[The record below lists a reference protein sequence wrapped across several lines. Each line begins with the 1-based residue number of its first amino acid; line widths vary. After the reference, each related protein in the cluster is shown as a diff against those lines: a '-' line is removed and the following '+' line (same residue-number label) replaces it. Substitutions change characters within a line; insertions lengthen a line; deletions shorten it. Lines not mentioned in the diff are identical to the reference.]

1 MSLWSIDAC
10 VTLITLLASLL
21 FIGRALKNTPRKM
34 RLLCMGY
41 VVCLA
46 VITLFSWLL
55 VEHFAFT
62 PTLLVVTSI
71 CSIVGAFITPH
82 LLHQL
87 TDIEIQRFR
96 AQKLSEFYTSQQN
109 YFAEIRNQT
118 NVATIMQNNI
128 DNFLDE
134 IHHAIEKKDLDSART
149 LMANVDKAVAS
160 PKDTLCKSQALNA
173 LLTAKQTVCQK
184 LNIPLRLN
192 VSLSTLSCKCGNSS
206 DELSDIELVAIVGN
220 LLDNAITA
228 TQKIGGNKYTR
239 EIVATISYQA
249 NCLFIEVQN
258 PYDTTI
264 GTVYKRARG
273 LDKHGWGLAI
283 VDRIASQ
290 HDGKFSAEGKHGL
303 FTARVVVPLEVSST
317 PK

>member
-10 VTLITLLASLL
+10 VTLITLLALFL
-21 FIGRALKNTPRKM
+21 FIGRALKNTPKKM
-34 RLLCMGY
+34 KLLCMGY

-62 PTLLVVTSI
+62 STLLVVTSI
-71 CSIVGAFITPH
+71 CSIIGAFITPH

-134 IHHAIEKKDLDSART
+134 IRHAIENKDLDSART
-149 LMANVDKAVAS
+149 LMASVDKAVAP
-160 PKDTLCKSQALNA
+160 PKGSLCESQALNA
-173 LLTAKQTVCQK
+173 LLTAKQTTCQK
-184 LNIPLRLN
+184 LNIPLRL
-192 VSLSTLSCKCGNSS
+192 SISQPIPSCKRGNSS
-206 DELSDIELVAIVGN
+206 DGLSDIELVAIVGN

-249 NCLFIEVQN
+249 DCLFIEVQN

-273 LDKHGWGLAI
+273 LDTHGWGLAI

-303 FTARVVVPLEVSST
+303 FTARVVVPLEVPST
-317 PK
+317 QK